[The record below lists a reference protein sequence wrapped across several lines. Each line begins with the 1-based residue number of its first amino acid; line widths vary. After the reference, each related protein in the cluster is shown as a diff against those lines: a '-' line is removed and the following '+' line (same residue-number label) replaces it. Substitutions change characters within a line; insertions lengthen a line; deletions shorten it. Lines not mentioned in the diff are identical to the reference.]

1 MNALRSRVEK
11 DNRVNNQNGG
21 DFNFEKLPM
30 FFMDLPQ
37 ILDPHPSC
45 S

>member
-21 DFNFEKLPM
+21 DFSLKNYR
-30 FFMDLPQ
+30 
-37 ILDPHPSC
+37 C
-45 S
+45 SL